1 MKKKSN
7 LKGIISEY
15 KDIVIVVGILVI
27 IVLVC
32 AIVFNIVSKK
42 EEGNTEEEIVTTTLT
57 LFGNR
62 TINLEVGEDFEEPG
76 YYAIDSNGVLQTSN
90 IIITNNVDTT
100 KPGTYEIIYRIADK
114 EEIRTVIVEGE
125 EIKEP
130 VTSEKKPLTLT
141 LTGEKVINLSLGEAY
156 KEPGYKATDSN
167 GLDATEKVL
176 VLGEVDTS
184 KVGNYTL
191 TYVLEDGEDKKEVIR
206 TIVVLDDKLT
216 ITLTPNTTNYASSIT
231 LNIKVTGNNFASL
244 TLPNQNIVKSAS
256 NNYNITSNG
265 TYTVTAYNK
274 NGGKFEKSITIT
286 NIDKTAPTGT
296 CQVTINNNNTT
307 TFNIIAADSES
318 GINNYV
324 YYDDGKQFLNT
335 TTGSYVYQQ
344 KTTKNVYVKVYDKAK
359 NEKFIYCDITDN
371 SALPVILPGKKDN
384 VVKKGETETLK
395 VYIIKKGSYYITRIW
410 AQDPYHQLNK
420 FDSPEYGKKLYRPKT
435 LLNKAKTKYNLQNKL
450 ILGFNASAFYLR
462 GVYDAYEV
470 SKYSK
475 YDKTSVGTLVITD
488 GKVIR
493 NAYNKAYKT
502 RYIVG
507 VDPNNKLRIFTDA
520 KGTSS
525 AQIKKKKEWA
535 QSVIDSGIR
544 NTFTHASPLIQN
556 GKKSNIT
563 TNMPSPSTRK
573 NRQAICQI
581 DDNNFALI
589 TGGNLNRSDL
599 QNIML
604 NLKCQTGSNLD
615 GGGSIALFFQ
625 ANGSNTIS
633 TIKGNGR
640 DLTEVA
646 YFTEK

>member
-141 LTGEKVINLSLGEAY
+141 LTGEKVINLSLGETY
-156 KEPGYKATDSN
+156 TEPGYKATDSN

-216 ITLTPNTTNYASSIT
+216 ITLTPNTTSYASSIT

-296 CQVTINNNNTT
+296 CQVTINDNNTT
-307 TFNIIAADSES
+307 TFNIIASDNES

-335 TTGSYVYQQ
+335 TTGSYVYQ
-344 KTTKNVYVKVYDKAK
+344 KETSLNVYVKVYDKAK
-359 NEKFIYCDITDN
+359 NEKFIYCDVTDN
-371 SALPVILPGKKDN
+371 SEPSRVDNPIILIGDSRTVGMCTSCKLCSGNKVVAKGGMSYSWLKNTAIGTVNSYLKKNPDKSYNIFILLGVNGIGSSASSGKSTSNTYFKKVQELATNEWKDHYIYYVSVNPVAKTSTN
-384 VVKKGETETLK
+384 NAVKAFNSNMKSKINDANIRNLKYCDTYSKVKINSTTTYQDGVHYKCKGYKTIYNTLK
-395 VYIIKKGSYYITRIW
+395 TC
-410 AQDPYHQLNK
+410 
-420 FDSPEYGKKLYRPKT
+420 PE
-435 LLNKAKTKYNLQNKL
+435 
-450 ILGFNASAFYLR
+450 
-462 GVYDAYEV
+462 
-470 SKYSK
+470 
-475 YDKTSVGTLVITD
+475 
-488 GKVIR
+488 
-493 NAYNKAYKT
+493 
-502 RYIVG
+502 
-507 VDPNNKLRIFTDA
+507 
-520 KGTSS
+520 
-525 AQIKKKKEWA
+525 
-535 QSVIDSGIR
+535 
-544 NTFTHASPLIQN
+544 
-556 GKKSNIT
+556 
-563 TNMPSPSTRK
+563 
-573 NRQAICQI
+573 
-581 DDNNFALI
+581 
-589 TGGNLNRSDL
+589 
-599 QNIML
+599 
-604 NLKCQTGSNLD
+604 
-615 GGGSIALFFQ
+615 
-625 ANGSNTIS
+625 
-633 TIKGNGR
+633 
-640 DLTEVA
+640 
-646 YFTEK
+646 